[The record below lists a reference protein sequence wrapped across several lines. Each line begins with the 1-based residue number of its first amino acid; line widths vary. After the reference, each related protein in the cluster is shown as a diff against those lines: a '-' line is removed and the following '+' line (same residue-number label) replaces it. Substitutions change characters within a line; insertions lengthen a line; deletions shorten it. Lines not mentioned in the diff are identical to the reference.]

1 MPLSAF
7 KGKFLGNYQW
17 NQAVL
22 VCAFIG
28 LMGCAEVS
36 PPVSQETQSRSTTFS
51 IPQQIKDLAGPWEY
65 KDDAGKGTIN
75 LNELGKGEYDW
86 EEGRFETV
94 SLKEGQ
100 WIGIWVQEGND
111 REGGFELKF
120 SKDSPVAQGKWW
132 YTRIENNHEP
142 LQSGGSFWM
151 ARRSAI
157 SPAK

>member
-1 MPLSAF
+1 VPLSAF

-120 SKDSPVAQGKWW
+120 SK
-132 YTRIENNHEP
+132 E
-142 LQSGGSFWM
+142 L
-151 ARRSAI
+151 
-157 SPAK
+157 